1 MLFNSYIFIFLFLPL
16 ALAGYYL
23 LNYLKR
29 YKIAGIF
36 LISMSL
42 WFYGYFNKT
51 YLFIICGSIIANY
64 LLSVLM
70 NRGGVWSKKR
80 VRKSLLVLG
89 IFANIAVIFYFKYF
103 NFFIENINDI
113 FSKTFELRNI
123 ILPLG
128 ISFLRSNKFPIL

>member
-70 NRGGVWSKKR
+70 NRGGYGVKR
-80 VRKSLLVLG
+80 
-89 IFANIAVIFYFKYF
+89 
-103 NFFIENINDI
+103 
-113 FSKTFELRNI
+113 ELEKVC
-123 ILPLG
+123 
-128 ISFLRSNKFPIL
+128 SF

>member
-1 MLFNSYIFIFLFLPL
+1 
-16 ALAGYYL
+16 
-23 LNYLKR
+23 
-29 YKIAGIF
+29 
-36 LISMSL
+36 MSL
-42 WFYGYFNKT
+42 WFFGYFNKT
-51 YLFIICGSIIANY
+51 YLFFICVSIIANY

-103 NFFIENINDI
+103 NFFIENINGI

-123 ILPLG
+123 ILQNIIHLMNMHCLYH
-128 ISFLRSNKFPIL
+128 FFHN